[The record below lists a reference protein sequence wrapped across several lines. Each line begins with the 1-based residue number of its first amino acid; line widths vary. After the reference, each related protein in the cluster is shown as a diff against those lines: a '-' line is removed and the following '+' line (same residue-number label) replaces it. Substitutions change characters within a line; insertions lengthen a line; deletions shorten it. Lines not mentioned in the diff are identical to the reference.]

1 MAPPIRRGPWLD
13 LSRSGKALWHFAR
26 LGGWILARRLGG
38 SPASPAEIGRRLRQ
52 TLEHMGVTYVK
63 LGQFLAIRFDLL
75 HPDLARELSNLFDAV
90 PPAPEAAIR
99 TIIEEEFGQSTDELF
114 SDFDW
119 ASVAAASI
127 AQVHRAR
134 LFSGDV
140 VAVKVQRPL
149 VREMFAADIRF
160 FRIGAWIVD
169 HLFPLGAISLADGV
183 KQFESF
189 TVREMD
195 FLEEARTCE
204 RVRRSAGPHES
215 APRVYWELTRMRVL
229 TMEFERGAPLSTIIR
244 LIEQDRRDELER
256 LVPETPLP
264 EIVRR
269 LANACFRQIFEQGFF
284 HADPHPGNIFVRRD
298 GTVVFLDFGIF
309 GHLTSWELDTLS
321 NFVAAAAVG
330 NTAGSLHYFSKLL
343 IPREGTDISRLKR
356 DLSAVINRWQAAVRD
371 LATAPE
377 ARHFGRYVN
386 EFLSEAR
393 RHGTG
398 MSLETLL
405 FWRALVALNGT
416 ALRVDPKTDVLRLLG
431 SFFARKRFAML
442 ARRFS
447 AAGLALG
454 ARDALRLPRPRALLP
469 GFVSEIQKDEGD
481 RRRANRDARFTA
493 AALLGAAILILA
505 IVGVS

>member
-1 MAPPIRRGPWLD
+1 MAPPIRRGPWLY
-13 LSRSGKALWHFAR
+13 LSRSGKALWHFGW
-26 LGGWILARRLGG
+26 LGIWILARRLGE
-38 SPASPAEIGRRLRQ
+38 SPASPAEIGRRLRH

-99 TIIEEEFGQSTDELF
+99 TM
-114 SDFDW
+114 
-119 ASVAAASI
+119 
-127 AQVHRAR
+127 
-134 LFSGDV
+134 
-140 VAVKVQRPL
+140 QRPL

-195 FLEEARTCE
+195 FVEEAHTCE

-256 LVPETPLP
+256 LVPQTPLP

-371 LATAPE
+371 LGTAPE

-386 EFLSEAR
+386 DFLSEAR

-405 FWRALVALNGT
+405 FWRALIALNGT
-416 ALRVDPKTDVLRLLG
+416 ALRVDPQTDVLRLLG

-454 ARDALRLPRPRALLP
+454 ARDGLRLSRPRALLP
-469 GFVSEIQKDEGD
+469 RFVSEIQRDEGD
-481 RRRANRDARFTA
+481 RRQMNRDARLTA
-493 AALLGAAILILA
+493 AALLGAVILILA
-505 IVGVS
+505 IIGVR